1 MNAAMYC
8 SLSDEAVI
16 ERIQSGEK
24 EWYELIMRRYNPKLF
39 RVGIAILKDESE
51 TEEAIQETYVK
62 AYEKLNRFEHRSSFS
77 TWLIRIMINEALARL
92 RQKSHV
98 FLFEQ
103 DEYAEALWHS
113 ALQKKDERT
122 PEQIMLNNELR
133 TVLERAIL
141 GLPEKYR
148 LVYMLREVEKI
159 SVQETS
165 DALNIS
171 ESNVKVRLNR
181 ARNLLRQHISQL
193 YSETEV
199 FSFHLTRCNRIVEA
213 VMNRI

>member
-1 MNAAMYC
+1 MHC
-8 SLSDEAVI
+8 SMSDEVVI

-39 RVGIAILKDESE
+39 RTGIAILKDEYE
-51 TEEAIQETYVK
+51 TEEAMQETYVK
-62 AYEKLNRFEHRSSFS
+62 AYENLNRFEHRSSFS
-77 TWLIRIMINEALARL
+77 TWLIRIMINESLARL
-92 RQKSHV
+92 RQKSRV
-98 FLFEQ
+98 LLFEQ
-103 DEYAEALWHS
+103 DEQGEEIWRTSL
-113 ALQKKDERT
+113 KKTEEKT
-122 PEQIMLNNELR
+122 PEQIMMNNELR
-133 TVLERAIL
+133 TVLETAIL

-159 SVQETS
+159 SVQETGA
-165 DALNIS
+165 ALSIS

-199 FSFHLTRCNRIVEA
+199 FSFHLTRCDRIVEA
-213 VMNRI
+213 VLNRI